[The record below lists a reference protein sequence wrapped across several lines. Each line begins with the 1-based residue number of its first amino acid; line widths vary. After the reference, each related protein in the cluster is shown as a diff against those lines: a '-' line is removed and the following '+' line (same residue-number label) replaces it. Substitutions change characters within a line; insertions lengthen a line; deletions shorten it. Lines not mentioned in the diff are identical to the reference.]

1 MMGANRS
8 CLYIQYILKE
18 EKKDLLPSL
27 FLKERQERNSE
38 ERMSEEQKCE
48 ELIPNPGENQL
59 IATLVLYLG
68 DVLL

>member
-8 CLYIQYILKE
+8 CLSLLKE
-18 EKKDLLPSL
+18 KKRDLLPSL

-38 ERMSEEQKCE
+38 ERKSEEQKCE